1 MVRTRIAPSPT
12 GFFHIGTLRTA
23 LYNYLQARSNNGVF
37 ILRIDDTDQQRG
49 DNFLI
54 EYIYKQ
60 MSDFKL
66 DYDLTFKQSD
76 RLDRYKE
83 VATKIGELQSD
94 GSFSLDMKDYVM
106 TILRPSGFPTY
117 NFASVVD
124 DLDYNITHIIR
135 GVDHL
140 SNLDKQKQI
149 WKKIT
154 NKDFPQVSHVGLLL
168 EGKTGKKISKRD
180 GSGLVT
186 DYKEYDN
193 LVVLNWL
200 LKLGWAH
207 KDSTFDKQF
216 PFLTMQDMIDKFK
229 GGKLNQN
236 NTKVFKDKLDFLQKK
251 YLSKT
256 IGKIIK
262 Q

>member
-49 DNFLI
+49 DLSMVD
-54 EYIYKQ
+54 YIYQQ
-60 MSDFKL
+60 MSDFNL
-66 DYDLTFKQSD
+66 DYDITFKQSD

-83 VATKIGELQSD
+83 VAKQIGDKQNDDSY
-94 GSFSLDMKDYVM
+94 SLNMGDYTM
-106 TILRPSGFPTY
+106 TILRPNGFPTY

-124 DLDYNITHIIR
+124 DLDYDITNIIR

-140 SNLDKQKQI
+140 SNFDKQKQI
-149 WKKIT
+149 WQKIT
-154 NKDFPQVSHVGLLL
+154 NKDFPQISHVGLLL
-168 EGKTGKKISKRD
+168 DGKTGKKISKRD

-186 DYKEYDN
+186 DYKDYDK
-193 LVVLNWL
+193 LVILNWL
-200 LKLGWAH
+200 LKLGWSH
-207 KDSTFDKQF
+207 SDSTFDKHF
-216 PFLTMQDMIDKFK
+216 PFLTIQDMIDKFS
-229 GGKLNQN
+229 GGKLNQS

-251 YLSKT
+251 FSVNY
-256 IGKIIK
+256 
-262 Q
+262 